1 LFGSRE
7 VQCCNVN
14 KTSENTY
21 KQNIEKDIAYF
32 GIVKKK
38 APAADMKS
46 AIALALLCKTP
57 AFTACVPDESSLY

>member
-1 LFGSRE
+1 MFGSRE

-14 KTSENTY
+14 KTSEILTNKILRKTSL
-21 KQNIEKDIAYF
+21 ISALS
-32 GIVKKK
+32 KK
-38 APAADMKS
+38 APEADMKS